1 MGRSEDPQRT
11 EPESRGPLKS
21 PEAQVEE
28 IHKLVS
34 DAQEKLDQVS
44 RALRS
49 LGERL
54 GPEDQAPRR

>member
-1 MGRSEDPQRT
+1 MASSGEHRRPRVDP
-11 EPESRGPLKS
+11 PGPLKS

-28 IHKLVS
+28 INKLVA

-44 RALRS
+44 RALGS

-54 GPEDQAPRR
+54 GREDQAPRR